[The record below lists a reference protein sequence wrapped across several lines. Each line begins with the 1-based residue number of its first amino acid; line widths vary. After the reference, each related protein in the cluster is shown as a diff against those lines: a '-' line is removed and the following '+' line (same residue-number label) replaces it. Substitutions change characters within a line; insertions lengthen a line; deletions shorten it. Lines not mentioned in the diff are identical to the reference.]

1 MCTGGCGT
9 RSPRWMRTGAEPYVV
24 RRRLDAELV
33 RRNLARSREHAT
45 QLIAARRVTVG
56 GATATKAATQVETS
70 AAVVVAKD
78 DDQPEYVS
86 RGGHK
91 LAGALAAFTPHGLAV
106 AGRRALDAGAST
118 GGFTDVLLRAGAE
131 EVVAVDVGYGQLAWS
146 LRSDDRVTVLD
157 RTNVRELTLE
167 TIGGRPAD
175 LVVGDLS
182 FIPLGLVLPALVRCA
197 APDADLVLMVKPQF
211 EVGRERLGSGGVVR
225 SGQLRAESVRKVAEQ
240 AAGLGLGVLGV
251 TASPL
256 PGPSGN
262 VEYFLWLRTG
272 APALDPADVDRA
284 VAEGPR

>member
-1 MCTGGCGT
+1 M
-9 RSPRWMRTGAEPYVV
+9 A

-33 RRNLARSREHAT
+33 RRNLARSREHAS
-45 QLIAARRVTVG
+45 QLIAAGRVTIG

-78 DDQPEYVS
+78 DNEPDYVS

-91 LAGALAAFTPHGLAV
+91 LAGALAAFTPLGLKV
-106 AGRRALDAGAST
+106 EGRRALDAGAST
-118 GGFTDVLLRAGAE
+118 GGFTDVLLRNGAAT
-131 EVVAVDVGYGQLAWS
+131 VVAVDVGYGQLAWS
-146 LRSDDRVTVLD
+146 LQSDDRVVIKD

-167 TIGGRPAD
+167 HIDGEPAD
-175 LVVGDLS
+175 IIVGDLS

-197 APDADLVLMVKPQF
+197 APGADLVLMVKPQF
-211 EVGRERLGSGGVVR
+211 EVGKERLGTGGVVR
-225 SGQLRAESVRKVAEQ
+225 STQLRAETVRTVAGQ
-240 AAGLGLGVLGV
+240 GAALGLGVMGV

-262 VEYFLWLRTG
+262 VEYFLWLRAG
-272 APALDPADVDRA
+272 APDLDPADVDRA

>member
-1 MCTGGCGT
+1 V
-9 RSPRWMRTGAEPYVV
+9 A

-33 RRNLARSREHAT
+33 RRNLARSREHAS
-45 QLIAARRVTVG
+45 QLIAAGRVTVA
-56 GATATKAATQVETS
+56 GATATKSATQVETS
-70 AAVVVAKD
+70 AALVVTKHD
-78 DDQPEYVS
+78 DEPDYVS

-91 LAGALAAFTPHGLAV
+91 LAGAFAAFVPRGLVV

-118 GGFTDVLLRAGAE
+118 GGFTDVLLRAGAAQ
-131 EVVAVDVGYGQLAWS
+131 VVAVDVGYGQLAWS
-146 LRSDDRVTVLD
+146 LRSDDRVVVKD
-157 RTNVRELTLE
+157 RTNVRELTPE
-167 TIGGRPAD
+167 DIGGDLVD

-197 APDADLVLMVKPQF
+197 KPDADLVLMVKPQF

-225 SGQLRAESVRKVAEQ
+225 STRLRAESVCKVAGQ
-240 AAGLGLGVLGV
+240 AGDLGLGVLGV

-262 VEYFLWLRTG
+262 VEYFLWLRAG
-272 APALDPADVDRA
+272 APALDPAEVDRA

>member
-1 MCTGGCGT
+1 MCTGACGT
-9 RSPRWMRTGAEPYVV
+9 HSPRWTRTGAEPYVA

-33 RRNLARSREHAT
+33 RRSLARSREHAS
-45 QLIAARRVTVG
+45 QLIAAGRVTVG
-56 GATATKAATQVETS
+56 GTTATKAATQVETS
-70 AAVVVAKD
+70 AAVVVARD
-78 DDQPEYVS
+78 SDEPDYVS

-91 LAGALAAFTPHGLAV
+91 LAGAFAAFLPRGLTV
-106 AGRRALDAGAST
+106 EGSRALDAGAST
-118 GGFTDVLLRAGAE
+118 GGFTDVLLRAGAA

-146 LRSDDRVTVLD
+146 LRSDDRVTVKD
-157 RTNVRELTLE
+157 RTNVRELTLDHL
-167 TIGGRPAD
+167 GGTPVD

-225 SGQLRAESVRKVAEQ
+225 STRLRAESVQKVAAQ
-240 AAGLGLGVLGV
+240 AAELGLGVLGV

-262 VEYFLWLRTG
+262 VEYFLWLRAG
-272 APALDPADVDRA
+272 APDVDPADVDRA